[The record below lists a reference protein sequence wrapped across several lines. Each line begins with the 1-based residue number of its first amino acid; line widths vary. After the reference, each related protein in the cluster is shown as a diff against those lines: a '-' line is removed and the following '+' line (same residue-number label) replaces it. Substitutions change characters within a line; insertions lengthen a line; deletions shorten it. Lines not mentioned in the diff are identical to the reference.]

1 MIRVGIHEPDAHVR
15 LLLEA
20 QVRALGHEPLLDA
33 AEEEAPRS
41 DVDLV
46 LVETATPRGLAFARR
61 LRRERPD
68 IALAV
73 VSVSDPTDATRA
85 LAAEAHLVKP
95 FRLAELDRVLR
106 DVVVSRS

>member
-1 MIRVGIHEPDAHVR
+1 MHVR

-20 QVRALGHEPLLDA
+20 QVRALGHEPLLLDA
-33 AEEEAPRS
+33 AEEEAPGS

-46 LVETATPRGLAFARR
+46 LVETASPRGLALARR
-61 LRRERPD
+61 LRRERPE

-106 DVVVSRS
+106 DVGVSRS